1 MSGQQASPLSPRL
14 RILRPLIRN
23 YMLYDLTATVESI
36 PLIASSMSKKKVH
49 GADGIVLDVKTGN
62 GAFME
67 NLEEARELAEKMVRI
82 GRNVGRK
89 TIAVISDM
97 NQPWVIK

>member
-1 MSGQQASPLSPRL
+1 
-14 RILRPLIRN
+14 
-23 YMLYDLTATVESI
+23 
-36 PLIASSMSKKKVH
+36 MSKKIPA
-49 GADGIVLDVKTGN
+49 GRRDCPDVTGN

-67 NLEEARELAEKMVRI
+67 NLEGARELAGKDGQNR
-82 GRNVGRK
+82 RNVGRK